1 MSVILFYTSIRT
13 RVKDQESLMAEFV
26 KSGHRVFFL
35 NQQINPYLP
44 DRCKSAGVTYKTVT
58 IRSTRFTS
66 LRIIYH
72 WFYLTQF
79 IRNNKIT
86 VVYSHLEPANF
97 IAVLVQYFVKAR
109 IVVVR
114 HHLDLAEHIGFD
126 EDLSYKL
133 TYRLAKNIIT
143 VSAAAKRYMIEQE
156 KIKALKIHH
165 INLGYDFSVFG
176 THTPETVTQIRSKL
190 SESIILISV
199 GRLDSFKR
207 PELSIEVCRMLNER
221 GHTAHLFL
229 LGSGENEAAIKI
241 RISELGLQNHVELL
255 GYVDDVM
262 DYLEVSDWL
271 LHPSISES
279 SCVVVK
285 ESALSELP
293 VIACKGVGDFE
304 DYLISHENS
313 VLVDRDH
320 FAEDAVK
327 EIIYFEN
334 NKTEKVDMGRKLK
347 EIMVSNFDIRTV
359 VSQYNQFHT

>member
-1 MSVILFYTSIRT
+1 
-13 RVKDQESLMAEFV
+13 MAEFV
-26 KSGHRVFFL
+26 KSRHRVFFL

-44 DRCKSAGVTYKTVT
+44 DLCKSAGVTYETVT
-58 IRSTRFTS
+58 IRPTRFTS
-66 LRIIYH
+66 LRIIYY
-72 WFYLTQF
+72 WFHLIQF
-79 IRNNKIT
+79 IRNNKVD

-114 HHLDLAEHIGFD
+114 HHLDLAELIGFD
-126 EDLSYKL
+126 EDLSYRL
-133 TYRLAKNIIT
+133 SYRLAKDIIT
-143 VSAAAKRYMIEQE
+143 VSAAARRYMIERE

-176 THTPETVTQIRSKL
+176 TPTPEKVTQIRNKF

-207 PELSIEVCRMLNER
+207 PEQSIEVCSMLIEK
-221 GHTAHLFL
+221 GHKAHLFL
-229 LGSGENEAAIKI
+229 LGSGENESTIKT

-255 GYVDDVM
+255 GYVDNVM
-262 DYLEVSDWL
+262 DYLKPSDWL

-285 ESALSELP
+285 EAALAELP
-293 VIACKGVGDFE
+293 VIACKGVGDFD
-304 DYLISHENS
+304 DYLISHGNS

-320 FAEDAVK
+320 FAEEAVK

-347 EIMVSNFDIRTV
+347 EIVVSNFDIRTV
-359 VSQYNQFHT
+359 VSQYNQFHS